1 MGSSVSC
8 KKEHVSTKLEKPEDC
23 SNEIWKKIL
32 RLFDILDTDGTHSI
46 EENEIMGHIA
56 DLHVKNNINKLVENK
71 KRLHQKMKMKKEK
84 INKEKEFKINEIN
97 ELAQQNIQNIDSYL
111 DTYDKSIERD
121 KEKLEKMTPEE
132 KANKIKNAICG
143 SKESIEFWDF
153 YKYMKNRTEDI
164 PNIVW

>member
-1 MGSSVSC
+1 
-8 KKEHVSTKLEKPEDC
+8 
-23 SNEIWKKIL
+23 
-32 RLFDILDTDGTHSI
+32 
-46 EENEIMGHIA
+46 
-56 DLHVKNNINKLVENK
+56 
-71 KRLHQKMKMKKEK
+71 MKMKKEK

-97 ELAQQNIQNIDSYL
+97 ELAQQNIQNIDLYL

-121 KEKLEKMTPEE
+121 KEKLEKMSPEE